1 MIHLGVKKIENE
13 RKDAI
18 KIQVS
23 KIYSGRRSTPPHP
36 LIKPVIALN
45 NTLNKISDRSL

>member
-1 MIHLGVKKIENE
+1 MIHLGVKKVENE

-36 LIKPVIALN
+36 PDKTCN
-45 NTLNKISDRSL
+45 CS

>member
-1 MIHLGVKKIENE
+1 MIHLGVKKVENE

-18 KIQVS
+18 

>member
-1 MIHLGVKKIENE
+1 MIHLGVKKVENE

-18 KIQVS
+18 KIQVC

-36 LIKPVIALN
+36 
-45 NTLNKISDRSL
+45 